1 MQENKKDSKI
11 WPAILLQGWKL
22 QSHDQGVIKL
32 SMTFINVTS
41 LRFLSG
47 IWPWKLVMPDLEK
60 TDCLFT
66 EKIHLSNATYC
77 FVKQKSYILE
87 CQPTIIQSEKR
98 IFR

>member
-66 EKIHLSNATYC
+66 EKNTLIKCCWLFY
-77 FVKQKSYILE
+77 
-87 CQPTIIQSEKR
+87 
-98 IFR
+98 

>member
-77 FVKQKSYILE
+77 FVKQKSYNLE
-87 CQPTIIQSEKR
+87 CQPTIIHSE